1 MAIPVAD
8 VRRLFSS
15 FKSKAGKVDACGH
28 NICQLFPFPT
38 SWYLVLLGWK
48 PNPHVGLATFCDAST
63 FCMNPPRAGTRHC
76 EELSVDYLTALFRDF
91 LNSDHKE
98 CCVPKQVWHHEWGF
112 SLLQSESPP
121 IIQLI
126 SLLAKSGVGTLRF
139 PKIITGFFFFLLVLS
154 TNTLSHSVGQ
164 SIYLLICTQQAYFNL
179 FSNSI
184 SLPWDDL
191 LYVVHG
197 RNLIV
202 ISIINIMKEC
212 KWEKSVGHTQGR
224 IIMSPQSFFQDVFI
238 ISIAISFQ
246 TQMYM
251 ACSHTLRLI
260 LRI

>member
-139 PKIITGFFFFLLVLS
+139 PKIITGFFFFFACFIYQNLVSFCWTEYILI
-154 TNTLSHSVGQ
+154 NLYPA
-164 SIYLLICTQQAYFNL
+164 SIF
-179 FSNSI
+179 
-184 SLPWDDL
+184 
-191 LYVVHG
+191 
-197 RNLIV
+197 
-202 ISIINIMKEC
+202 
-212 KWEKSVGHTQGR
+212 
-224 IIMSPQSFFQDVFI
+224 
-238 ISIAISFQ
+238 
-246 TQMYM
+246 
-251 ACSHTLRLI
+251 
-260 LRI
+260 